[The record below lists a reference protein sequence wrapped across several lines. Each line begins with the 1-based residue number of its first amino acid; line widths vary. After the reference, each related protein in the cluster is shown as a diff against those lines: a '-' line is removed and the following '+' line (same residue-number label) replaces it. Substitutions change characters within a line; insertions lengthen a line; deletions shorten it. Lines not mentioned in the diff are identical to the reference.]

1 MSAETKYKYS
11 DKDLAIFKKLITE
24 KINKFETKTYCLC
37 NPIFFGE
44 G

>member
-24 KINKFETKTYCLC
+24 KIKINF
-37 NPIFFGE
+37 
-44 G
+44 